1 MPVEFWTAGPM
12 QYAVAQGAGTPLTQ
26 ALASDQTCT
35 DIDTD
40 QNSPLDSVP
49 HVSVNMQ
56 PLAPSNAIKIAFCV
70 FCFTSGPVVASQD
83 LHMGR
88 DERQART

>member
-12 QYAVAQGAGTPLTQ
+12 QYAVAQGAGMPLTQ

-35 DIDTD
+35 DINTD

-49 HVSVNMQ
+49 HVSVNICSRLHQ
-56 PLAPSNAIKIAFCV
+56 ATQSKLLFLCV
-70 FCFTSGPVVASQD
+70 LFYFRTCSGLTGFTYGK
-83 LHMGR
+83 R
-88 DERQART
+88 